1 MNWNHFL
8 LLLTCLYI
16 GYYAINIVAD
26 ILMDK
31 RLKAPENE
39 PDILFFTD
47 NIEPELILPE
57 EDIPEETG
65 MVLQSM
71 PSSDGT
77 PPGIVSGL
85 LESTGA
91 VALKDLF
98 RLAQEDLIQYTKTIT
113 YT

>member
-8 LLLTCLYI
+8 LLLTCLYL
-16 GYYAINIVAD
+16 GYYALNIVAD
-26 ILMDK
+26 ILMANRVPAIEK
-31 RLKAPENE
+31 EQ
-39 PDILFFTD
+39 DILFFTD
-47 NIEPELILPE
+47 DVEPELILPE

-65 MVLQSM
+65 TAQQSM
-71 PSSDGT
+71 PSLNGT

-91 VALKDLF
+91 VVLKDLF
-98 RLAQEDLIQYTKTIT
+98 RLAQEDLIQYTKAIT